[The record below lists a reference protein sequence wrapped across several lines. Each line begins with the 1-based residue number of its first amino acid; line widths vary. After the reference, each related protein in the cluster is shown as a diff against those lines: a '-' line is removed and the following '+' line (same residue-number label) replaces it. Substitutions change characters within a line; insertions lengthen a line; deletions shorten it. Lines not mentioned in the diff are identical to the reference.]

1 MKNNKFKVFILFLNN
16 KNEDKLKEVDDDAR
30 RYFHLTPDFNLSI
43 QPDDVGVFTGP
54 RTQRLGSP
62 VTSGIVVASDSEEKL
77 VNHIEFI
84 KKAVHRHRD
93 YPNIPNAIVLRQV
106 SKEEI
111 YSKIPGAVDIK
122 FTEEYNPIPLIVY
135 DDGTTQALDCERLE
149 KLTKIEHIV
158 ACIDSSYDYEENTT
172 TVKEESFFAS

>member
-1 MKNNKFKVFILFLNN
+1 MKNNKFKVFILFLNS
-16 KNEDKLKEVDDDAR
+16 KNEDKLKDVEDDAR
-30 RYFHLTPDFNLSI
+30 RYFRLTPDFNLSI
-43 QPDDVGVFTGP
+43 QPDDVDVHTEY
-54 RTQRLGSP
+54 RTCRLGSP
-62 VTSGIVVASDSEEKL
+62 VTSGIVVASDSEETL
-77 VNHIEFI
+77 VNHVEFI

-106 SKEEI
+106 GKEEI

-122 FTEEYNPIPLIVY
+122 FTNEYHPIPLVVF

-158 ACIDSSYDYEENTT
+158 ACVDSSHDYEENTT

>member
-30 RYFHLTPDFNLSI
+30 RYFYLTPDFNLSI
-43 QPDDVGVFTGP
+43 QPDDVGVCTGP
-54 RTQRLGSP
+54 RTNRLGSS
-62 VTSGIVVASDSEEKL
+62 VTSGIVVSSESEEKL

-122 FTEEYNPIPLIVY
+122 FTEEYNPIPLVVY

-158 ACIDSSYDYEENTT
+158 ACIDSPYDYEENTT
-172 TVKEESFFAS
+172 TVREESFFAS

>member
-1 MKNNKFKVFILFLNN
+1 MKNDKFKVFILFLNH
-16 KNEDKLKEVDDDAR
+16 KNEDKLKDVEDDAN
-30 RYFHLTPDFNLSI
+30 RYFRLTPDFNLSI
-43 QPDDVGVFTGP
+43 QPDEVDVHTQY
-54 RTQRLGSP
+54 RTYRRGESA
-62 VTSGIVVASDSEEKL
+62 TSGIVVASDSEEKL
-77 VNHIEFI
+77 VNHVEFI

-106 SKEEI
+106 GKEEI

-122 FTEEYNPIPLIVY
+122 FTEEYHPIPLIVF

-158 ACIDSSYDYEENTT
+158 ACVESCHNYEDNTT